1 MKNLKNYGLLIFIF
15 SLVFNLNTN
24 AQSKKKQKDF
34 IKDKDK
40 ETLVIDAK
48 YAMEELRENNAD
60 VARLAD
66 DAYGYVIFP
75 NVGKGA
81 FIAGGAAGNG
91 VVYQGGKQIGWA
103 QLRQVDVGLQIGGEA
118 FREAIFFQTKQDLE
132 EFKSGELEFTGG
144 VSAVAI
150 TAGESR
156 SVNFEDGMAVV
167 TMPKGGAMI
176 EVSVGG
182 QKFKY
187 KDM

>member
-1 MKNLKNYGLLIFIF
+1 MKNKKKYSLFLLIFSMVF
-15 SLVFNLNTN
+15 SLGLN
-24 AQSKKKQKDF
+24 AQSKKGKDF
-34 IKDKDK
+34 IKKKDK
-40 ETLVIDAK
+40 ETLVVDAK
-48 YAMEELRENNAD
+48 YALEELKENNGD
-60 VARLAD
+60 VAKLAD

-91 VVYQGGKQIGWA
+91 VVYKGGKQIGWA
-103 QLRQVDVGLQIGGEA
+103 KLRQVDVGLQIGGEA
-118 FREAIFFQTKQDLE
+118 YREAIFFQTKQDLE
-132 EFKSGELEFTGG
+132 EFMSSEFEFTGG

-150 TAGESR
+150 TEGESR
-156 SVNFEDGMAVV
+156 SVNFEEGMAVV

-187 KDM
+187 QDM

>member
-1 MKNLKNYGLLIFIF
+1 MRNLKIFGVLFFLLF
-15 SLVFNLNTN
+15 SFGIQ
-24 AQSKKKQKDF
+24 AQTKKDKDF

-40 ETLVIDAK
+40 ETLVVDAR
-48 YAMEELRENNAD
+48 YALDELKANNPD
-60 VARLAD
+60 VAKMAD

-103 QLRQVDVGLQIGGEA
+103 KLRQVDVGLQIGGEA

-132 EFKSGELEFTGG
+132 EFQSSELEFTGG

-150 TAGESR
+150 TKGESR

-187 KDM
+187 QEM

>member
-1 MKNLKNYGLLIFIF
+1 MKLDWLPCSKCTDFTQQELFHDFHGKRFESMEEFPPLIISVCITLGLHG
-15 SLVFNLNTN
+15 
-24 AQSKKKQKDF
+24 KKK
-34 IKDKDK
+34 
-40 ETLVIDAK
+40 
-48 YAMEELRENNAD
+48 NNGD
-60 VARLAD
+60 VEKLAS

-91 VVYQGGKQIGWA
+91 VVYKGGQQIGWA
-103 QLRQVDVGLQIGGEA
+103 KLRQVDVGLQIGGEA
-118 FREAIFFQTKQDLE
+118 FREAIFFQSKQDLE
-132 EFKSGELEFTGG
+132 EFMSSELEFTGG

-150 TAGESR
+150 TKGESK

-176 EVSVGG
+176 EISVGG

-187 KDM
+187 QDM

>member
-1 MKNLKNYGLLIFIF
+1 MKKLKNYGLLIFIF
-15 SLVFNLNTN
+15 SLVLNFDAN
-24 AQSKKKQKDF
+24 AQTKEKDF

-40 ETLVIDAK
+40 ENLVVDAK
-48 YAMEELRENNAD
+48 YALEELKENNAD
-60 VARLAD
+60 VAKLAD

-103 QLRQVDVGLQIGGEA
+103 KLRQVDVGLQIGGEA
-118 FREAIFFQTKQDLE
+118 FREAIFFQTEQDLD
-132 EFKSGELEFTGG
+132 EFKSSELEFTGG

-150 TAGESR
+150 TEGASKT
-156 SVNFEDGMAVV
+156 VNFEDGMAVV

-176 EVSVGG
+176 EISVGG

-187 KDM
+187 QDM